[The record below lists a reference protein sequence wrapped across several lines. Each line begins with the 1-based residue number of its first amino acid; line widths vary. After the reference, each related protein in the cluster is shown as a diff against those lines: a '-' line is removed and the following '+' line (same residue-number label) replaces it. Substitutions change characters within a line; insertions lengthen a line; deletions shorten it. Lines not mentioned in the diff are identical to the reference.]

1 MDLKNHST
9 FRVAASDLNGQ
20 MRGKRV
26 PASYAQKLDSGAVRM
41 PLSALNVD
49 LWGADIEDSPL
60 VFETG
65 DADGTLRPSGRGP
78 VPMPWLSNPS
88 ALVPMTMEVAPSVP
102 FEGDPRNALER
113 VLNRFDARGWKV
125 MAATEMEFTLIDDS
139 GPSPSAPTNPVTDRP
154 LSSAAV
160 LSVAQLDA
168 FDSFFTELY
177 EACAAMDIPAQTAT
191 SEAGLGQFEIT
202 LNHQDAMRAADDAWL
217 FKVLARGMARKN
229 GFAATFM
236 AKPYRDDAGNGMHL
250 HFSVV
255 DDKGQNV
262 FSNGGPEGSN
272 LLRQAVA
279 GCLLAM
285 PASTLIFAPHGN
297 SYERLVP
304 GAHAPTSAAWAYE
317 NRTAA
322 IRIPSGSASARRIE
336 HRVAGGDI
344 NPYMM
349 LAVVLGAA
357 MNGMETGAEP
367 PAPITGNAYDYPDLP
382 QLAPDWVTAID
393 LFESDPVVADIFH
406 PQLIA
411 NLVMT
416 KRQEIRRMADVPAD
430 QRWLA
435 TLERV

>member
-168 FDSFFTELY
+168 FDS
-177 EACAAMDIPAQTAT
+177 
-191 SEAGLGQFEIT
+191 
-202 LNHQDAMRAADDAWL
+202 
-217 FKVLARGMARKN
+217 
-229 GFAATFM
+229 
-236 AKPYRDDAGNGMHL
+236 
-250 HFSVV
+250 
-255 DDKGQNV
+255 
-262 FSNGGPEGSN
+262 
-272 LLRQAVA
+272 
-279 GCLLAM
+279 
-285 PASTLIFAPHGN
+285 
-297 SYERLVP
+297 
-304 GAHAPTSAAWAYE
+304 
-317 NRTAA
+317 
-322 IRIPSGSASARRIE
+322 
-336 HRVAGGDI
+336 
-344 NPYMM
+344 
-349 LAVVLGAA
+349 
-357 MNGMETGAEP
+357 
-367 PAPITGNAYDYPDLP
+367 
-382 QLAPDWVTAID
+382 
-393 LFESDPVVADIFH
+393 
-406 PQLIA
+406 
-411 NLVMT
+411 
-416 KRQEIRRMADVPAD
+416 
-430 QRWLA
+430 
-435 TLERV
+435 